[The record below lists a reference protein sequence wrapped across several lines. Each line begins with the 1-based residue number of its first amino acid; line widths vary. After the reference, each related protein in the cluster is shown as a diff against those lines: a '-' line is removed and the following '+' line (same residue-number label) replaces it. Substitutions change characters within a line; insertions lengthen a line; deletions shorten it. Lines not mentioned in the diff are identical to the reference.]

1 MRTLKRVAQSG
12 LLLALFTAGSREGV
26 ALAQT
31 PPPAAQPPAT
41 VPAQAGPTQGTATTP
56 PNAGES
62 RPASADQIP
71 IDPKGLTADSVGARA
86 RSTSFTVKA
95 QAESL
100 RAAAARVDQ
109 AWVNYLPRLTATGS
123 YTRLSD
129 FTAPILFSGL
139 VVAPS
144 SQPGFI
150 TPTPAPGA
158 PVNPGGTLNPGTQLF
173 VAPSAGFPLILNNFN
188 LTAGIVVPISDYFL
202 RIGEGYTATV
212 NAEDAARYDL
222 AGAGAN
228 AEANGRAAFYSW
240 VRAKGAVNVAER
252 ALADQKTHL
261 QDAKNQFTVGNASKA
276 DVLRAETGVAAAELL
291 LERTKNLETL
301 TARQVKVA
309 IHADDGTPIAT
320 AEDVMTKSPPVSLT
334 LVQATQ
340 EAQAN
345 RAELKSLSAN
355 VEALKRT
362 ANVARAGYYPS
373 LAAFADGIYANPNQR
388 KFPASD
394 EWFPTWDVGARLT
407 WSPNDALSTKSGA
420 ADADAKIAAIEA
432 QKQAAADG
440 IILEVQQAWTAVK
453 EADYAI
459 DTTARQIASAEEAY
473 RVARELFNAGRA
485 TSTTLTDAETELVRA
500 RLEVLNAN
508 VDAKTARVRLEHAV
522 GRDAKVPQAPKH

>member
-1 MRTLKRVAQSG
+1 MRTLTRVAQSG
-12 LLLALFTAGSREGV
+12 LFLALFTAGSAEGQ

-31 PPPAAQPPAT
+31 PPPQAPPPA
-41 VPAQAGPTQGTATTP
+41 AAGPTQGTATAP
-56 PNAGES
+56 PNAGEA

-109 AWVNYLPRLTATGS
+109 AWVNYLPRLTARAS

-129 FTAPILFSGL
+129 FTPASLGSSNIKFLATPDNGTTVFPVPLTFNIPLALNQTLF
-139 VVAPS
+139 
-144 SQPGFI
+144 
-150 TPTPAPGA
+150 
-158 PVNPGGTLNPGTQLF
+158 
-173 VAPSAGFPLILNNFN
+173 
-188 LTAGIVVPISDYFL
+188 TAGIVVPISDYFL
-202 RIGEGYTATV
+202 RIGEGYTATIH
-212 NAEDAARYDL
+212 AEDAARYDL
-222 AGAGAN
+222 AASGAT

-240 VRAKGAVNVAER
+240 ARAKGAVNVAER

-291 LERTKNLETL
+291 LERSRNLETL

-309 IHADDGTPIAT
+309 IHVDDQAPITT
-320 AEDVMTKSPPVSLT
+320 AEDVMTRSPPIALT
-334 LVQATQ
+334 LAQATQ
-340 EAQAN
+340 EAQTN
-345 RAELKSLSAN
+345 RAELRSISAN
-355 VEALKRT
+355 VEALKRQ
-362 ANVARAGYYPS
+362 AKVSRAAYYPT
-373 LAAFADGIYANPNQR
+373 LAAFADANEGNPNPR
-388 KFPASD
+388 RFGVTD
-394 EWFPTWDVGARLT
+394 EWFPTWDAGAQLT
-407 WSPNDALSTKSGA
+407 WSPNDALGARSGA
-420 ADADAKIAAIEA
+420 ADADAKIAAVEA
-432 QKQAAADG
+432 QRQAVMDG
-440 IILEVQQAWTAVK
+440 ILLEVQQAWTSVK
-453 EADYAI
+453 EADFAI

-508 VDAKTARVRLEHAV
+508 VDAKTARVRLDHAV
-522 GRDAKVPQAPKH
+522 GRDAKIPQPPIH